1 MKKLVAGLAVLV
13 CTVALLASVFVSTAA
28 ASSTET
34 YTFYNCTGPSP
45 TTFTAVKTALPTPA
59 SGAVAAAAA
68 FRLADGSVFVVLNFG
83 SGPFPPGTTH
93 SGNANV
99 ICLVDFSI
107 GTHTVSGLLAPP
119 Q

>member
-1 MKKLVAGLAVLV
+1 MKKLAAGFSVLV

-45 TTFTAVKTALPTPA
+45 ARFTAVKTALPTSA
-59 SGAVAAAAA
+59 HGAVSAAAA
-68 FRLADGSVFVVLNFG
+68 FRLADGTVFVVLNFG
-83 SGPFPPGTTH
+83 SGAFPPGTTH

-99 ICLVDFSI
+99 ICLVDGSRQRRVH
-107 GTHTVSGLLAPP
+107 GHRA
-119 Q
+119 